1 MSLNGVL
8 TNERVLA
15 AEAGVLTLTDGGAGG
30 NATISISANGVTFAK
45 IEQVPT
51 STILGRVTA
60 GAGNVEELT
69 GTQAT
74 TLLDVFTTLLKG
86 LAPASGGGTANYLRA
101 DGTWAAPPGTTPA
114 APPDA
119 TYVTLSTNAT
129 LTNER
134 TLAGEATVISITD
147 GGAGNPVT
155 VGISANG
162 VTYAK
167 IQDVSATSRFLG
179 RITGGAGDIEELTG
193 TQATTL
199 LDNFTAALKGLVP
212 LSGGGTANYL
222 RADGSWNAPPG
233 LPTDLT
239 YTAGTRTLN
248 SSTGADVVLPLFT
261 STEAGLTPLSGG
273 GSTNYLR
280 ADGTWAAPPGLPTD
294 LTYTAGT
301 RTLNSSTGAD
311 VVLPLFTSTE
321 AGLTPLSGGGSTN
334 YLRADGTWAAP
345 PGTGGVPDGDKGDI
359 TVSSSG
365 TVWTID
371 AGVVTLAKM
380 ADLATAR
387 FIGRAT
393 AGTGVPEA
401 LTGTQATS
409 LLDNFT
415 DTLDGLAPL
424 SGGGT
429 DNYLRADGTWTV
441 PPGSGASIA
450 AGWSF
455 NTSTSAADPGS
466 KRFSAN
472 NATMASIT
480 ALYFNDT
487 TQGNVD
493 AGTLL
498 GFLVS
503 GNRIYIQQNNDGT
516 RAALYQVTGAAT
528 DNGGWWTVP
537 VSVVASGT
545 LYQNNQTCGAV
556 FILQVSGSSSQA
568 AIQFKDEGS
577 NLGATGTVDTVD
589 FVGAGVTASRV
600 SNTVTVTIAGGGG
613 SGITLGAAIMLPAN
627 LV

>member
-1 MSLNGVL
+1 MALRHSTSRNVVYSADPPSTSVQLGQLWVDTDAVPPQLYILVDLSPITYDPVAGGGGGAPTTAEYLVGALNGSLSNERLVTDTATVAWDLGTPGAASADVL
-8 TNERVLA
+8 T
-15 AEAGVLTLTDGGAGG
+15 AG
-30 NATISISANGVTFAK
+30 
-45 IEQVPT
+45 
-51 STILGRVTA
+51 
-60 GAGNVEELT
+60 
-69 GTQAT
+69 
-74 TLLDVFTTLLKG
+74 LDVFTDVAQG
-86 LAPASGGGTANYLRA
+86 VVSASGGGTANFLRA
-101 DGTWAAPPGTTPA
+101 DGTW
-114 APPDA
+114 
-119 TYVTLSTNAT
+119 
-129 LTNER
+129 
-134 TLAGEATVISITD
+134 
-147 GGAGNPVT
+147 
-155 VGISANG
+155 
-162 VTYAK
+162 
-167 IQDVSATSRFLG
+167 Q
-179 RITGGAGDIEELTG
+179 
-193 TQATTL
+193 
-199 LDNFTAALKGLVP
+199 
-212 LSGGGTANYL
+212 
-222 RADGSWNAPPG
+222 
-233 LPTDLT
+233 
-239 YTAGTRTLN
+239 
-248 SSTGADVVLPLFT
+248 
-261 STEAGLTPLSGG
+261 
-273 GSTNYLR
+273 
-280 ADGTWAAPPGLPTD
+280 
-294 LTYTAGT
+294 
-301 RTLNSSTGAD
+301 
-311 VVLPLFTSTE
+311 
-321 AGLTPLSGGGSTN
+321 
-334 YLRADGTWAAP
+334 AP
-345 PGTGGVPDGDKGDI
+345 PGTGGVPDGDKGDV
-359 TVSSSG
+359 TVTSSG

-387 FIGRAT
+387 FIGRST

-401 LTGTQATS
+401 LTGTQATA

-415 DTLDGLAPL
+415 DSLDGLAPL

-429 DNYLRADGTWTV
+429 DNFLRADGTWTV

-455 NTSTSAADPGS
+455 NTSTAAADPGS

-516 RAALYQVTGAAT
+516 RAALFQVTGAAT
-528 DNGGWWTVP
+528 DNAGWWTVP

-556 FILQVSGSSSQA
+556 FILQVAGSSSQA

-577 NLGATGTVDTVD
+577 NLGTSGTVDTVD

-613 SGITLGAAIMLPAN
+613 GSGITRGQAIMIPAN